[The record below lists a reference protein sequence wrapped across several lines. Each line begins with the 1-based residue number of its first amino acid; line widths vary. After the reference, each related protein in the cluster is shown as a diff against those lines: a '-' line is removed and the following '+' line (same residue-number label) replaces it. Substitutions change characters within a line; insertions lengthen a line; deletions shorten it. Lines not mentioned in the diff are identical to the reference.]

1 VKRAIQVMLVDDSAE
16 ARQSLRMLLELEEDI
31 QVLAEADDGA
41 QALEQLAT
49 ITPDV
54 VLMDMNM
61 PVMDGVT
68 ATEKICAEY
77 PNISVILVSVQTD
90 VECVHRCLQAGAR
103 KYLHK
108 PVDPEVLLATVREV
122 GGTSLR
128 G

>member
-16 ARQSLRMLLELEEDI
+16 ARQTLRMLLQLEEDI
-31 QVLAEADDGA
+31 QVLAEACDGA
-41 QALEQLAT
+41 QALEKLAT
-49 ITPDV
+49 IVPDV

-61 PVMDGVT
+61 PGMDGVA
-68 ATEKICAEY
+68 ATERICAEY

-90 VECVHRCLQAGAR
+90 AECVRRCLQAGAR
-103 KYLHK
+103 KYLCK

-122 GGTSLR
+122 GGTRLR